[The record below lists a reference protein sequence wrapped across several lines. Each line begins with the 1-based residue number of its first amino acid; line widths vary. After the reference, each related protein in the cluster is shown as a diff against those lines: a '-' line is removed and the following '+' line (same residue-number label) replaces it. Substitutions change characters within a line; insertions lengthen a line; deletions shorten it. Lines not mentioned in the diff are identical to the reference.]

1 MLPSLTSKTPQ
12 HIVHY
17 DQRAY
22 SGQFSDDGNFFFSC
36 SQDFN
41 VRMYDT
47 SNPYKWVYYK
57 KVHYPM
63 GQWTITDA
71 TLSPDNKHLACSSIK
86 HLVALASTDPSDDS
100 EPRLLDLTNFVP
112 GIRRGGHYGYS
123 GQRSTFGIW
132 SIRFSG
138 DGRELV
144 AGNTDNS
151 VVVYDI
157 ERGQSILNL
166 HNHEDDVNAV
176 CYGDSSSPHILFSGS
191 DDATIRVWDRRSM
204 SDGREAGIF
213 CGHKE
218 GLTYVDSKGDGRYV
232 LSNGKDQLM
241 KLWDLRKMIS
251 PHEFEQGHYGRYR
264 GTFDYR
270 FSTYEADVDYEPHPH
285 DCSVVTFRGHSVLK
299 TLIRCHFSPPGSTD
313 SRYVYSGSED
323 GNVWVWN
330 MDATVKGKIDVEAAT
345 KGTRPRSKDIVSATW
360 DISGGRDG
368 PWKTCVRDASWH
380 PYIPVLA
387 GRSSFFICSK
397 FFSG

>member
-1 MLPSLTSKTPQ
+1 
-12 HIVHY
+12 
-17 DQRAY
+17 
-22 SGQFSDDGNFFFSC
+22 
-36 SQDFN
+36 
-41 VRMYDT
+41 
-47 SNPYKWVYYK
+47 
-57 KVHYPM
+57 M

-71 TLSPDNKHLACSSIK
+71 TLSPNNKHLAYTSIK
-86 HLVALASTDPSDDS
+86 HLVALAPTDPSDDS

-112 GIRRGGHYGYS
+112 GIRRGGQYGYTGHRS
-123 GQRSTFGIW
+123 GFGIW

-144 AGNTDNS
+144 AGNTDHS

-157 ERGQSILNL
+157 ERGQSVLNL
-166 HNHEDDVNAV
+166 QNHQDDVNAV
-176 CYGDSSSPHILFSGS
+176 CFGDSSSPHIIYSGS

-241 KLWDLRKMIS
+241 KLWDLRKMVS
-251 PHEFEQGHYGRYR
+251 PNEFEQGHYSRYR

-270 FSTYEADVDYEPHPH
+270 FSAYEADVEYEPHPK

-323 GNVWVWN
+323 GNVWIWD
-330 MDATVKGKIDVEAAT
+330 MDAQVKGKIDVAAAT
-345 KGTRPRSKDIVSATW
+345 EGTRPRQRDVVSATW
-360 DISGGRDG
+360 DVGGGREG

-380 PYIPVLA
+380 PHIPVLA
-387 GRSSFFICSK
+387 GRSSLTPYVDVLSA
-397 FFSG
+397 